1 MVYTGKIDAESK
13 AYVRFLREE
22 GDLTVQEIVDLC
34 GISRGSIY
42 RCLNAKK
49 CEKDRKLRGR
59 PRLISPRDERI
70 IVRNIA
76 RLRKAE
82 GNFSCHQLRAESGLH
97 HVSLCTMNRTLK
109 RLGFGFMETRRKGI
123 LTEKDYA
130 ERRQF
135 ARTVQRSYSKD
146 FFKTDICFY
155 LDGVSFYHKS
165 NPMNDA
171 RAPHGKV
178 WRK

>member
-1 MVYTGKIDAESK
+1 
-13 AYVRFLREE
+13 
-22 GDLTVQEIVDLC
+22 
-34 GISRGSIY
+34 
-42 RCLNAKK
+42 
-49 CEKDRKLRGR
+49 
-59 PRLISPRDERI
+59 
-70 IVRNIA
+70 
-76 RLRKAE
+76 
-82 GNFSCHQLRAESGLH
+82 
-97 HVSLCTMNRTLK
+97 MNRTLK
-109 RLGFGFMETRRKGI
+109 RLGYGFMEARRKGI

-165 NPMNDA
+165 NAMNDA
-171 RAPHGKV
+171 RAPYGKV

>member
-42 RCLNAKK
+42 PCLNAKK

-70 IVRNIA
+70 IVRT
-76 RLRKAE
+76 R
-82 GNFSCHQLRAESGLH
+82 
-97 HVSLCTMNRTLK
+97 VSK
-109 RLGFGFMETRRKGI
+109 R
-123 LTEKDYA
+123 
-130 ERRQF
+130 
-135 ARTVQRSYSKD
+135 
-146 FFKTDICFY
+146 
-155 LDGVSFYHKS
+155 
-165 NPMNDA
+165 
-171 RAPHGKV
+171 
-178 WRK
+178 